1 MKKMAGETPTS
12 TIKILLFHLFIRYHR
27 CSIED
32 VQKVFGAFSLCYM
45 ELLRQT
51 AHYAMI
57 DIGQLIHEELRAQGR
72 STKWLAEQ
80 CDIHQRKIQ
89 RIMKQVSIDTSDL
102 YKICTALGVDFF
114 YHFSHE
120 LHFSTPP
127 RKGNGKD

>member
-1 MKKMAGETPTS
+1 
-12 TIKILLFHLFIRYHR
+12 
-27 CSIED
+27 
-32 VQKVFGAFSLCYM
+32 
-45 ELLRQT
+45 
-51 AHYAMI
+51 MI
-57 DIGQLIHEELRAQGR
+57 NIGQLIRDELRAQGR

-120 LHFSTPP
+120 LHFSSPP
-127 RKGNGKD
+127 HKGTDKD